1 MKIFGY
7 REYLVGNCAMLN
19 YDRIRKTLRGLKKLP
34 VVLTEI
40 PKNDAK
46 N

>member
-1 MKIFGY
+1 
-7 REYLVGNCAMLN
+7 MLN

-40 PKNDAK
+40 PKNDVI
-46 N
+46 NQEFPPIFERF